1 METTARAKIAEEK
14 VSVNTL
20 IRATP
25 ERVYDAIATTDGLNG
40 WFTADSLIE
49 AVPEGKLY
57 FYWKDWGVEHYTGES
72 QGTVIEATRPERF
85 AFKWP
90 VDIGSYLTT
99 VEIRFEP
106 VSEGTIVRLIE
117 YGYEENA
124 DKLQNM
130 LNRAS
135 GWGEALTLMKFYVE
149 HGVTY

>member
-1 METTARAKIAEEK
+1 METTATKKIAAEK
-14 VSVNTL
+14 VSVNVL
-20 IRATP
+20 VRATP
-25 ERVYDAIATTDGLNG
+25 ERVYDAIATSQGLNG
-40 WFTADSLIE
+40 WFTAESVIE
-49 AVPEGKLY
+49 AIPNGKLY
-57 FYWKDWGVEHYTGES
+57 FSWKDWGVDHYTGES
-72 QGTVIEATRPERF
+72 LGTVIEAKRPTRF

-90 VDIGSYLTT
+90 VDIGSYQTT
-99 VEIRFEP
+99 VEISFEP
-106 VSEGTIVRLIE
+106 VGEGTVVKLIE